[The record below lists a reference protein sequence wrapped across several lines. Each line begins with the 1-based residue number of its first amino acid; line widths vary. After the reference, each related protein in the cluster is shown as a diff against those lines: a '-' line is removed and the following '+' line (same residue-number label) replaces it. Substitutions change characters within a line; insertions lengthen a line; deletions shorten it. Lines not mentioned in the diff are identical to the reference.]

1 MDLYAFMRVAWRF
14 RVLLAAGLVLATL
27 VAVLALGKP
36 TLSGGKPG
44 IEYRESEVYL
54 SASTLLVTQDGF
66 PWGRAILDDMI
77 TVDNGDGTEPVLVP
91 RYGDPGRYAGLAQL
105 YAELAKGDAV
115 QREVLKGAPVGA
127 RYESEVVKASDATS
141 TMPMIYLKGYGPTPQ
156 VASAIANRAAEVFRD
171 YLEAEQRENG
181 IAADKRVE
189 VILTRKASGA
199 ELFAPRSLVRPI
211 FMFLLIMMVFVA
223 LAFFMENLRPSARP
237 AVKMVR
243 RPAEQQPQQPP
254 ARAA

>member
-14 RVLLAAGLVLATL
+14 RVLLAAGLVLATT
-27 VAVLALGKP
+27 VAVLALGRP
-36 TLSGGKPG
+36 TLEGGKPG
-44 IEYRESEVYL
+44 IAYHESEVYL
-54 SASTLLVTQDGF
+54 SASTMLVTQQGF

-77 TVDNGDGTEPVLVP
+77 TVDPGDGGEPVLVP

-115 QREVLKGAPVGA
+115 QREVLEGAPAGA
-127 RYESEVVKASDATS
+127 RYEADVVKASDSTS

-156 VASAIANRAAEVFRD
+156 VAAAIANRASNVFRD
-171 YLEAEQRENG
+171 YLAAQQRANG
-181 IAADKRVE
+181 IPQDKRVE
-189 VILTRKASGA
+189 VTVTRKASGA

-211 FMFLLIMMVFVA
+211 FLFMLITMVFVA
-223 LAFFMENLRPSARP
+223 LAFVLENLRPNVQPS
-237 AVKMVR
+237 VKMVR
-243 RPAEQQPQQPP
+243 GAEQEPP